1 MQLAKFLK
9 CVKCLCFI
17 IFLEISIQK
26 YSFLGSD
33 DFNIYAWKIPIH
45 SDTNQPT
52 KTIKRADFVLKGHRS
67 IVNQVRFNP
76 VFNCVASSGVEK
88 KIKLWSPFNITN
100 EDLDKHG
107 PSFSRYVGIF

>member
-1 MQLAKFLK
+1 MSLIVFLK
-9 CVKCLCFI
+9 
-17 IFLEISIQK
+17 ISIQTS
-26 YSFLGSD
+26 SFLGSD

-45 SDTNQPT
+45 SETNQPT

-88 KIKLWSPFNITN
+88 KIKLWSPFDITN
-100 EDLDKHG
+100 DDVDKHG
-107 PSFSRYVGIF
+107 PSFSRYVEIFDR

>member
-1 MQLAKFLK
+1 MLRRP
-9 CVKCLCFI
+9 
-17 IFLEISIQK
+17 IQK
-26 YSFLGSD
+26 FSFLGSD

-76 VFNCVASSGVEK
+76 IFNCVASSGVEK
-88 KIKLWSPFNITN
+88 KIKLWSPFDITN
-100 EDLDKHG
+100 DDVDKHG
-107 PSFSRYVGIF
+107 PSFSRYV